1 VDSYKYLGVTLNQK
15 VMPNEHL
22 VLMDDKIK
30 KFRKLIL
37 INRLQGASSNKIMYL
52 WMVFAESIMSYGAF
66 LFSF

>member
-22 VLMDDKIK
+22 VLMDDKLK